1 MTTPA
6 PSPPTRLEPPA
17 APASSC
23 TTGGAHRQ
31 AIRPCLPKKPS
42 FARTNGSSWPASL
55 ISCPSRPAA
64 PFVRQSLLARLRRK
78 LGLPVSSP
86 IHRIDRNTAGLV
98 AFAVQLPAPPASSFS
113 EQVLSQRQVSRT
125 CEAIAQTLP
134 ACLAALLRRPRAAAV
149 CCAMSAFSPC
159 TKAEGTPSSET
170 RMARL
175 APPATAGAPPG
186 LCQPFHRTAARV

>member
-1 MTTPA
+1 M
-6 PSPPTRLEPPA
+6 
-17 APASSC
+17 
-23 TTGGAHRQ
+23 AHRGRQ
-31 AIRPCLPKKPS
+31 AS
-42 FARTNGSSWPASL
+42 FHTRHAQRG
-55 ISCPSRPAA
+55 
-64 PFVRQSLLARLRRK
+64 PFVQQSLLARLRRK

-86 IHRIDRNTAGLV
+86 IHRIDRDTAGLV

-159 TKAEGTPSSET
+159 TEAEGTPSSET

-186 LCQPFHRTAARV
+186 LCRPFHRTAARV